1 MAKKTGAAV
10 QVNTAAGGRSFWKQL
25 RKQKTLVLMALLP
38 VIMVIIFKYIPM
50 YGILIAFKNYKS
62 AKGVWGS
69 KWLDPLFKNFIT
81 FFKNVKLLADHM
93 EYFPGGSAHSAVHI
107 SRTDYFCRPPE

>member
-1 MAKKTGAAV
+1 MAKKTGTAV

-69 KWLDPLFKNFIT
+69 KSVSYTHLWGRRWCGLDSKT
-81 FFKNVKLLADHM
+81 
-93 EYFPGGSAHSAVHI
+93 AVTLRRAGQPALI
-107 SRTDYFCRPPE
+107 MRKWRSWRP

>member
-38 VIMVIIFKYIPM
+38 VIMVIIF
-50 YGILIAFKNYKS
+50 
-62 AKGVWGS
+62 
-69 KWLDPLFKNFIT
+69 
-81 FFKNVKLLADHM
+81 
-93 EYFPGGSAHSAVHI
+93 
-107 SRTDYFCRPPE
+107 

>member
-81 FFKNVKLLADHM
+81 FFKNVNCWQIIWNTFRVGALTLLFT
-93 EYFPGGSAHSAVHI
+93 FPHRLFLPSS
-107 SRTDYFCRPPE
+107 

>member
-50 YGILIAFKNYKS
+50 YGILIAFKITNQP
-62 AKGVWGS
+62 KGSGEVNGWIPFSRILSHFS
-69 KWLDPLFKNFIT
+69 KT
-81 FFKNVKLLADHM
+81 
-93 EYFPGGSAHSAVHI
+93 
-107 SRTDYFCRPPE
+107 

>member
-62 AKGVWGS
+62 AKGGLGEVNGWIPFSRILSHFS
-69 KWLDPLFKNFIT
+69 KT
-81 FFKNVKLLADHM
+81 
-93 EYFPGGSAHSAVHI
+93 
-107 SRTDYFCRPPE
+107 